1 MKASWQWFYC
11 VLMSTVVVIFGSL
24 EILRVWCISS
34 DPLFFGT
41 GVMCAGI
48 VLMIVSFIGYI
59 DTKMDEA
66 QEELDKIAEMMTLYS
81 EGKS

>member
-1 MKASWQWFYC
+1 MRESSQWFYS
-11 VLMSTVVVIFGSL
+11 VMMSAAIIVFGSL
-24 EILRVWCISS
+24 EILQIWSISS

-41 GVMCAGI
+41 GVMCAGL